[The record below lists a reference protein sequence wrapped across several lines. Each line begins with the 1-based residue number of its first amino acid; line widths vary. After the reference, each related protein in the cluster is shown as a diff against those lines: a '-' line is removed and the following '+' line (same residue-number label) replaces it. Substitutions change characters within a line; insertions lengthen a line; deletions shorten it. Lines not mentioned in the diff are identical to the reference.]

1 MAQDINDLLFQTA
14 YRMAIAD
21 GELSVNE
28 ATVLQVMARAAG
40 ISDDH
45 AERLKQQAVAIDLE
59 GVAMRLPDR
68 DDQLRLFELAC
79 LVALVDGRSDVAEWR
94 LTVRLARALKI
105 ERQQASACLGAALT
119 RLRHLMKRYDLS
131 AEIRANLAKHGIN
144 G

>member
-28 ATVLQVMARAAG
+28 ATVLAVMARVSGITDEQAEVLKLQAAS
-40 ISDDH
+40 IEIDTL
-45 AERLKQQAVAIDLE
+45 AE
-59 GVAMRLPDR
+59 RLPDR

-94 LTVRLARALKI
+94 LTVRLARALEI
-105 ERQQASACLGAALT
+105 DRSQATACLGAALT

-131 AEIRANLAKHGIN
+131 PEIRERLRQHGIH